1 MLCFMKTAASL
12 TSAAV
17 KMQEAVPT
25 TTKRALCIHNWAVRY
40 ALPNYEIFHRK
51 EALDRAHYLFPN
63 NA

>member
-40 ALPNYEIFHRK
+40 ALPIMKYFIEKSIG
-51 EALDRAHYLFPN
+51 
-63 NA
+63 